1 MMTNMANRIRRA
13 RALARVSQSQ
23 LAAQVG
29 VTRSAVAQWESKANV
44 RPSMDHLS
52 SVAIVTGVQ
61 FEWLATGRGSIKP
74 EGDQAHARTDFKEF
88 AQSDTET
95 RLLALLRRLSAKRQ
109 EMVCDII
116 EMMAK

>member
-1 MMTNMANRIRRA
+1 MMTTMANRIRRA

-44 RPSMDHLS
+44 KPSMDHLS
-52 SVAIVTGVQ
+52 RIAIVTDIQ
-61 FEWLATGRGSIKP
+61 FEWLATGRGPIKL
-74 EGDQAHARTDFKEF
+74 EGDQAGTGADLKEF
-88 AQSDTET
+88 AQSETET
-95 RLLALLRRLSAKRQ
+95 RLLALMRRLSAKRQ
-109 EMVCDII
+109 EMVCDIV

>member
-52 SVAIVTGVQ
+52 RIAIVTEVQ
-61 FEWLATGRGSIKP
+61 FEWLATGRGPTKHES
-74 EGDQAHARTDFKEF
+74 DQTAGTDAKVF
-88 AQSDTET
+88 AQSETET